1 MSSTTAMRR
10 YQPYVC
16 LKQSFRMQNW
26 KRSGD
31 QMISNVITPRSF
43 LIVRRGALHIVARPQ
58 RVVYGHNRAQFTPTD
73 VYIIRYS
80 TNIHVCVHFYKIMS
94 VFANVFWRCVSI
106 SNIPAFVFTCIYAI
120 SFDMHRPSTCID
132 FFR

>member
-80 TNIHVCVHFYKIMS
+80 TNIHVCVCISIRSCLCLQMCFGD
-94 VFANVFWRCVSI
+94 VFLFQTYPHLCLH
-106 SNIPAFVFTCIYAI
+106 VFTPFLLICIALP
-120 SFDMHRPSTCID
+120 HV
-132 FFR
+132 